1 MENENSNTSLISI
14 SEAAILLGKNIE
26 TLRRWDRNGKLR
38 AIKIGESGH
47 RKYRKSE
54 VEKLLKQKRIE
65 PVLPNMSG
73 FGEICQFMNEKQQKI
88 YQYLMTKDPQ
98 LPNIYAGALKVLS
111 DKSNPDRL
119 PQAAHSIRE
128 LTNML
133 FRNNENKKSTGQNVE
148 EAKELLKQIR
158 EGGLTASGIASIEK
172 ILEDRVN
179 ETNSQKIEQVLIN
192 DGATLEL
199 AKKTAKIWK
208 TTHDSFVAIC
218 HHGYK
223 DVKEEELCFH
233 LSLIENHLMS
243 LLGEYYEA
251 VDALDV
257 LMAKKQPSIADL
269 SHLKSLLKKPSQ
281 YEYFF
286 RHLENAGWFNLL
298 IKDNFFNFTN
308 PPCPISDENGI
319 RFPKW
324 NEAQYLIKMAEID
337 PKSVADIVLSVKQS
351 NNPLVYEDLLDAI
364 LKMPISILRTLVG
377 KIEKEKWINTRYSYR
392 VSDKISELITVLLN
406 NNCVD
411 DAFLL
416 AKNMFAF
423 ERIAFEDNHFQTTDG
438 GKTEK
443 KYKIKTYLDEWEY
456 QEHLKAKTLELTKID
471 PVKTVLTL
479 GQILE
484 SMIKNEIGS
493 KDYSDDGYFC
503 ITRPM
508 VEVDEN
514 THDDAKNALVSSIRK
529 TLNYLAENDQQKLK
543 TALECLSHPEGTYP
557 VMQRLQLSMYKE
569 YPDLFK
575 AEIEQTFRDRKKF
588 DDYNIAHEYCTL
600 LKKVYPSLTV
610 LTKDRILKWI
620 EKGPTTK
627 KKDFDFDCWRA
638 RKLSLIKDYL
648 DEPIKKQS
656 ESLIGRYT
664 DGLETEQIT
673 ETTWVGPTSPMS
685 EQEMNEKNADEVI
698 DYLSKWDPEKGI
710 MKPSPGGLGQ
720 IVQKIVSEK
729 FEEYSNKTIALFNL
743 KVRPVYLY
751 SFVEGF
757 KNALTSGKKLNWEVI
772 LNLCDLVTDKDKQY
786 DFIKDEG
793 GFYDT
798 RWRDV
803 EKSVIDLLK
812 EGLKVSENQISFN
825 DKDKV
830 WHILSRL
837 VENHEPNLEYE
848 EKYGGENMNPTE
860 MSINTVRGSAFHALI
875 FYALWCSRNSK
886 KRGLDQDVKTVLDN
900 HLVNDPSLS
909 VRSVYGQYF
918 PYIYNIDKEWA
929 SENIPKIFEPF
940 DNLLSQAAWKGY
952 VGYANYWVPVVQKL
966 RPIYEIAVKE
976 VRKAK
981 EKDNFANR
989 LAEHLMIAYW
999 RGDISLKDEI
1009 LVNFFKKA
1017 SESVR
1022 SHAIWFL
1029 WRSLEDAKPGKDSP
1043 EWKRLK
1049 DLWSYRV
1056 LRKNMPNESKELN
1069 HFISWLTS
1077 APEDINSLS
1086 GLIMSVIPYVNRGVD
1101 IGYLI
1106 EYCKSN
1112 LNINMELVSELL
1124 CLLTIENP
1132 EEFRYRLYDNDISSI
1147 FDSIADTGS
1156 EIAKNNVLKAI
1167 DKFGENG
1174 NDSYRPVRE
1183 KILGHNLV

>member
-26 TLRRWDRNGKLR
+26 TLRRWDRSGKLK
-38 AIKIGESGH
+38 AIKIGENGH

-54 VEKLLKQKRIE
+54 VEKLLNREKVE
-65 PVLPNMSG
+65 PNVSNSKEISRFMS
-73 FGEICQFMNEKQQKI
+73 EKQQKI
-88 YQYLMTKDPQ
+88 YQYLITRDPQ
-98 LPNIYAGALKVLS
+98 LADIYIGALKVLA

-119 PQAAHSIRE
+119 PQSAHSMRE
-128 LTNML
+128 LTNIL
-133 FRNNENKKSTGQNVE
+133 FRNNETKKNTSQNVE
-148 EAKELLKQIR
+148 ESKELLRQID
-158 EGGLTASGIASIEK
+158 EGGLTISGITVVRK
-172 ILEDRVN
+172 ILEDRIGESN
-179 ETNSQKIEQVLIN
+179 TEKIEQSLIN
-192 DGATLEL
+192 DGATPDL

-208 TTHDSFVAIC
+208 TTHDSFIAIC

-223 DVKEEELCFH
+223 DVKEEELYFH

-257 LMAKKQPSIADL
+257 LMSKKQPSTADL
-269 SHLKSLLKKPSQ
+269 GHLKSLLKKPSH

-286 RHLENAGWFNLL
+286 RHLDNASWFDLL
-298 IKDNFFNFTN
+298 IKDKFFNFTD
-308 PPCPISDENGI
+308 PPYPINNENGVS
-319 RFPKW
+319 FPRW
-324 NEAQYLIKMAEID
+324 NEAQYLVKMAEID
-337 PKSVADIVLSVKQS
+337 PRKVAGIVSLVKQS
-351 NNPLVYEDLLDAI
+351 KNPLVYEDLLDAM
-364 LKMPISILRTLVG
+364 LKMPISISRTLV
-377 KIEKEKWINTRYSYR
+377 EKVRKENWISTRYSYR
-392 VSDKISELITVLLN
+392 IFDKIDKLITALLN
-406 NNCVD
+406 ENYTD
-411 DAFLL
+411 EAFVL

-423 ERIAFEDNHFQTTDG
+423 ERIALEDNHFQTTNG

-443 KYKIKTYLDEWEY
+443 KYKIKTHLDEWEY
-456 QEHLKAKTLELTKID
+456 QEKLKEKTLEFIKID
-471 PVKTVLTL
+471 PVKTVHVLRE
-479 GQILE
+479 ILE
-484 SMIKNEIGS
+484 SMIKNETGS

-503 ITRPM
+503 VMRPM
-508 VEVDEN
+508 IEVDESA
-514 THDDAKNALVSSIRK
+514 HDDVKNALVSSIRK
-529 TLNYLAENDQQKLK
+529 TLNYLAENDKQKLK
-543 TALECLSHPEGTYP
+543 AALECLSHPEGTYP
-557 VMQRLQLSMYKE
+557 VMQRLQLSIYKE
-569 YPDLFK
+569 YPELFK
-575 AEIEQTFRDRKKF
+575 DEIEQIFGDRKKF
-588 DDYNIAHEYCTL
+588 DDYNISHEYCTL
-600 LKKVYPSLTV
+600 LKKIYPSLTDK
-610 LTKDRILKWI
+610 TKNLILKWI
-620 EKGPTTK
+620 ENGPKTK

-648 DEPIKKQS
+648 DEPTKKQS
-656 ESLIGRYT
+656 ETLIGRYM
-664 DGLETEQIT
+664 DELEAEQLT

-685 EQEMNEKNADEVI
+685 EQELNEKNADEVI

-720 IVQKIVSEK
+720 VVQKVISEK
-729 FEEYSNKTIALFNL
+729 FEEYSKKTIVLFNL

-751 SFVEGF
+751 SFIVGF
-757 KNALTSGKKLNWEVI
+757 KNALSQGKKINWDI
-772 LNLCDLVTDKDKQY
+772 MLNLCNLVTDKSKQY
-786 DFIKDEG
+786 TFVKDEG
-793 GFYDT
+793 GFYSTD
-798 RWRDV
+798 WRDV
-803 EKSVIDLLK
+803 EKSVIDLFK
-812 EGLKVSENQISFN
+812 EGLKTGENQIPFK

-830 WHILSRL
+830 WDVLSRL
-837 VENHEPNLEYE
+837 IENEEPSVEYE
-848 EKYGGENMNPTE
+848 KEYGGENMNPTE
-860 MSINTVRGSAFHALI
+860 LSINTVRGSAFHALI

-886 KRGLDQDVKTVLDN
+886 NKGLDQDVKTVLDN
-900 HLVNDPSLS
+900 HLVSDPSLS

-976 VRKAK
+976 VKKAK

-1029 WRSLEDAKPGKDSP
+1029 WRSLEDAKPSKDSS

-1056 LRKNMPNESKELN
+1056 LRKSMPNESKELS
-1069 HFISWLTS
+1069 HFICWLTS

-1086 GLIMSVIPYVNRGVD
+1086 GLIMSVIPYIDRGVD

-1112 LNINMELVSELL
+1112 LNINMELVSEVL

-1147 FDSIADTGS
+1147 FDSIANTGS

-1167 DKFGENG
+1167 DEFGKNG
-1174 NDSYRPVRE
+1174 NDNYRFIRD
-1183 KILGHNLV
+1183 KILKERGLK